1 MTENDFQVVIDL
13 WRSNMFRKV
22 LLVMVLS
29 FFLMGL
35 ATQVQAQRSKKRK
48 DNAPTLGEMAPT
60 FKLKLLAKEGEEQK
74 KVDLRGF
81 IGKKPVLL
89 IFGSCT

>member
-1 MTENDFQVVIDL
+1 VTEIDFQVVIDL

-22 LLVMVLS
+22 LLIMALS

-35 ATQVQAQRSKKRK
+35 ATQVQAQRFKQRE
-48 DNAPTLGEMAPT
+48 DNAPKVGEVAPT
-60 FKLKLLAKEGEEQK
+60 FKLKLLVKEGEEQEEF
-74 KVDLRGF
+74 DLKSF

-89 IFGSCT
+89 IFGSYT